1 MAGANGFEIGQQ
13 APDFCLPNQD
23 EEEVCLRDL
32 RGRWVVL
39 YFYPKD
45 NTSGCTREAVD
56 FTTHLDAF
64 RDHNAVVIGVSPD
77 STRSHRNFAGKH
89 GLKVTLLSD
98 PEHKVIEQY
107 GAWQLKK
114 MYGREYYGVVRS
126 TFLIDP
132 EGKIAWVWP
141 RVKVKGHVEAVLQKL
156 VELQAGRNAE

>member
-1 MAGANGFEIGQQ
+1 MAAGSVLEVGQE

-23 EEEVCLRDL
+23 EEQVCLRDL
-32 RGRWVVL
+32 RGKWVVL

-64 RDHNAVVIGVSPD
+64 RERGAVILGVSPD
-77 STRSHRNFAGKH
+77 STRSHRNFCNKH
-89 GLKVTLLSD
+89 NLKITLLSD
-98 PEHKVIEQY
+98 PEHKVLEAY
-107 GAWQLKK
+107 GVWQLKK
-114 MYGREYYGVVRS
+114 MYGREYYGVVRT

-132 EGKIAWVWP
+132 EGKIAWIWP

-156 VELQAGRNAE
+156 LELQESGE